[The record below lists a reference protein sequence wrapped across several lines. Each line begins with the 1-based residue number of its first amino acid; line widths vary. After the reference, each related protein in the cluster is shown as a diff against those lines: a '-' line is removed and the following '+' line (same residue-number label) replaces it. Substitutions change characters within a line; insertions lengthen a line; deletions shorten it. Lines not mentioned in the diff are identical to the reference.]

1 MIRFIAVVI
10 FVVLFLVLSIPL
22 LVAEWLIG
30 KWNPKL
36 KGQSS
41 LKIVQWAFRRVIDI
55 SGVKLTVEG
64 RENIPDDRP
73 VLYVANHRSYFDIV
87 IGYTLIKRECGFV
100 AKKEMDKYP
109 LLNNW
114 MRNLH
119 CLFLDREN
127 VREGL
132 KTILTGIDYIKKDI
146 SSIWIFPE
154 GTRNKGDELMDFK
167 EGSLKFAEKTGC
179 LIIPVAIK
187 NTRDIF
193 ENHFPMIRRADVTF
207 TFGAPIDIAT
217 LDKED
222 KKFLGAYTRQVI
234 TDMLNN

>member
-1 MIRFIAVVI
+1 MIRFIVTVI
-10 FVVLFLVLSIPL
+10 FVILFLVLSIPL
-22 LVAEWLIG
+22 LIAEWLIG
-30 KWNPKL
+30 KRNPKL

-41 LKIVQWAFRRVIDI
+41 LKIIQWAFRRII
-55 SGVKLTVEG
+55 QLSGARLTVNG
-64 RENIPDDRP
+64 RDNIPDDVP
-73 VLYVANHRSYFDIV
+73 VLYVANHRSFFDII
-87 IGYTLIKRECGFV
+87 IGYTLVKRECGFV
-100 AKKEMDKYP
+100 SKKEMEKFP
-109 LLNNW
+109 LFSNW

-132 KTILTGIDYIKKDI
+132 KTVLTGIDYIKNDI

-154 GTRNKGDELMDFK
+154 GTRNKGEELMDFK

-193 ENHFPMIRRADVTF
+193 ENHFPKIRKTDVTF
-207 TFGAPIDIAT
+207 TFGTPIDIAALT
-217 LDKED
+217 KEE
-222 KKFLGAYTRQVI
+222 KKFLGAYTRQII
-234 TDMLNN
+234 TDMLND